1 MAQSTPSK
9 AQLAQIIILGSRLYP
24 QNSQMSPSCELTKL
38 AKVAALSAGATLFI
52 VNELGLVAKVE
63 GNSMQPTFNPY
74 CGQKNEHLRQL
85 IERNLP
91 GESIRRE
98 LKTRLQQDRVILN
111 KWSLRDKRNL
121 SVGDVVIL
129 VSPRDPT
136 KIMIK
141 RITAMPG
148 DSIYVLESG
157 ETKVIDEGHCWV
169 EGDNQLSSYDSN
181 NFGQVPLG
189 LVEGKVCY
197 IVWPLNRLRRINCD
211 PNLPYPRSKTIL
223 LNRKGDSEN
232 SPSPQHNR

>member
-1 MAQSTPSK
+1 
-9 AQLAQIIILGSRLYP
+9 
-24 QNSQMSPSCELTKL
+24 MSPSCELTRL
-38 AKVAALSAGATLFI
+38 VKVAGLSAGATLFI
-52 VNELGLVAKVE
+52 VNELGLISKVE

-85 IERNLP
+85 VERGLSR
-91 GESIRRE
+91 ESIRRE

-111 KWSLRDKRNL
+111 KWSTRDKRNL
-121 SVGDVVIL
+121 EVGDVVIL

-148 DSIYVLESG
+148 DAIYIIETG

-169 EGDNQLSSYDSN
+169 EGDNQQSSYDSN

-189 LVEGKVCY
+189 LIEGKVCF
-197 IVWPLNRLRRINCD
+197 IVWPLHRIGRIICD
-211 PNLPYPRSKTIL
+211 PTLPYPRSKTIL
-223 LNRKGDSEN
+223 LSRKGDSEKVP
-232 SPSPQHNR
+232 PSNNIE

>member
-1 MAQSTPSK
+1 
-9 AQLAQIIILGSRLYP
+9 
-24 QNSQMSPSCELTKL
+24 MSPSCELTRL
-38 AKVAALSAGATLFI
+38 VKVAGLSAGVTLFI
-52 VNELGLVAKVE
+52 VNELGLVSKVE

-85 IERNLP
+85 IERGLP
-91 GESIRRE
+91 RDSIKRE

-111 KWSLRDKRNL
+111 KWSTRDKRNL
-121 SVGDVVIL
+121 DVGDVVIL

-148 DSIYVLESG
+148 DSIYIMESG

-169 EGDNQLSSYDSN
+169 EGDNQQSSYDSN

-189 LVEGKVCY
+189 LIEGKVCY
-197 IVWPLNRLRRINCD
+197 IVWPLHRIRRINCD

-223 LNRKGDSEN
+223 LSRKGDNEN
-232 SPSPQHNR
+232 TLSSHNNR